1 MNTILQGS
9 FNAQLP
15 ILPRMH
21 VRLFG
26 RLFEVSPRGCVFTD
40 EPAAK
45 IRYNSLWILPNVVR
59 LSRPRFRTALRKMTN
74 QSAENTWGSKYRKK
88 NDRAPPGIYEEVNTS
103 VLEAL
108 PGTPPGG
115 QSFPR
120 LPVEEDFPKYIENRV
135 VSLNTPKEEIQY
147 VIVVL
152 HGYAANQHTL
162 YEFAKKHL
170 LGPRTACIFVRGTTQ
185 VGETGTYC
193 WSDNG
198 DYIGKD
204 RTLQLIR
211 RAGTGFSSIRSSEFA
226 GPSRSNT
233 ANTTTES
240 LNNISNRAADVSDD
254 DIGRPT
260 YENCTERIGVEVIT
274 NVLIKTCGFRARD
287 IAIVGHDQ
295 GGTAALAVAA
305 ACWQTKFGG
314 VVSIG
319 GPLPNDFPDGIE
331 SCTHVLLLGGKL
343 GDLNPT
349 ECARVQRAFS
359 GTIEALKR
367 YDPPTD
373 GDDYNDINNAE
384 LKEFVAHQL
393 RREEWTKEAVL
404 TFGVSPCLNPI
415 QLPDC

>member
-1 MNTILQGS
+1 
-9 FNAQLP
+9 
-15 ILPRMH
+15 
-21 VRLFG
+21 
-26 RLFEVSPRGCVFTD
+26 
-40 EPAAK
+40 
-45 IRYNSLWILPNVVR
+45 
-59 LSRPRFRTALRKMTN
+59 MTN
-74 QSAENTWGSKYRKK
+74 QPAENTWGSKYRKK
-88 NDRAPPGIYEEVNTS
+88 NDRAPPEIYEEVNTS
-103 VLEAL
+103 VLEAR
-108 PGTPPGG
+108 PGTPPQG
-115 QSFPR
+115 QTFPR
-120 LPVEEDFPKYIENRV
+120 LPIEEDFPKYIENRV

-170 LGPRTACIFVRGTTQ
+170 LGPRTACVFVRGTTQ

-193 WSDNG
+193 WSDKGN
-198 DYIGKD
+198 YIGGPAGRD
-204 RTLQLIR
+204 RARQLIR
-211 RAGTGFSSIRSSEFA
+211 RARTGFSSIQSSEFA

-233 ANTTTES
+233 VGTTTES
-240 LNNISNRAADVSDD
+240 LNNIPNRVDDVSDD

-260 YENCTERIGVEVIT
+260 YENCTEQIGVEVIT

-305 ACWQTKFGG
+305 ACWQTNFGG

-319 GPLPNDFPDGIE
+319 GPLPNDFPDGIK
-331 SCTHVLLLGGKL
+331 SRTHVLLLGGKL

-349 ECARVQRAFS
+349 ECARIQRAFS

-367 YDPPTD
+367 YDPPKD

-393 RREEWTKEAVL
+393 RREEWTKEAVI
-404 TFGVSPCLNPI
+404 TFGVSPYLNPI
-415 QLPDC
+415 QLSHC

>member
-1 MNTILQGS
+1 VDL
-9 FNAQLP
+9 A
-15 ILPRMH
+15 
-21 VRLFG
+21 
-26 RLFEVSPRGCVFTD
+26 
-40 EPAAK
+40 
-45 IRYNSLWILPNVVR
+45 NVVR
-59 LSRPRFRTALRKMTN
+59 LSRPRFGTALRKMAN
-74 QSAENTWGSKYRKK
+74 QSVENTWGSKYRKK
-88 NDRAPPGIYEEVNTS
+88 NDRAPPEIYEEVNTI
-103 VLEAL
+103 VLEAR
-108 PGTPPGG
+108 PGTPPQG
-115 QSFPR
+115 QTIPR

-193 WSDNG
+193 WSDKGN
-198 DYIGKD
+198 YIGGPAGKD
-204 RTLQLIR
+204 RAFQLIR
-211 RAGTGFSSIRSSEFA
+211 RARTGFSSIQSSEFA

-240 LNNISNRAADVSDD
+240 LNNITNKAADVSDD

-274 NVLIKTCGFRARD
+274 NVLIQTCGFRARD

-331 SCTHVLLLGGKL
+331 SRTHVLLLGGKL

-349 ECARVQRAFS
+349 ECARIQRAFS

-404 TFGVSPCLNPI
+404 TFGVLLISIRFSFLIANP
-415 QLPDC
+415 D